1 MKLRIEPLNRI
12 SLSTIAHYD
21 KAEDANQLKSSV
33 SVELGVQLEQQL
45 RKNWCWAAVACA
57 LANYYGASSGSD
69 LWRQETLAWEIL
81 GESVELSKEQLDQ
94 LLTSSQF
101 DQCAQL
107 EQVLDRAGCLAN
119 WSSARPP
126 FRRLMRELDAGR
138 PLAASVGWRSGGHH
152 YLLID
157 GYHRSQRTIH
167 VLDSQTG
174 QQQVCFDRFPQNY
187 RAGGEWVETFWTK
200 GCKNLGLMEEYK

>member
-1 MKLRIEPLNRI
+1 MKLRIDPLSRA
-12 SLSTIAHYD
+12 SLSTAACYINIENTKTVPQAI
-21 KAEDANQLKSSV
+21 
-33 SVELGVQLEQQL
+33 SVELGVKLERQY

-57 LANYYGASSGSD
+57 LAAYYDKG
-69 LWRQETLAWEIL
+69 LWTQEKLVWEVL
-81 GESVELSKEQLDQ
+81 GETVEPSEEQLHQ

-101 DQCAQL
+101 DRCAHL
-107 EQVLDRAGCLAN
+107 EQALDRVGCLAN

-187 RAGGEWVETFWTK
+187 RAGGEWVETFWTT
-200 GCKNLGLMEEYK
+200 GCKNLA